1 VAVVVAIIIGKK
13 KTDRLGILDVIVIA
27 VVVFGIDADNVD
39 VVFVFFLVSHAK
51 AVIQSQ
57 VFGVMI

>member
-1 VAVVVAIIIGKK
+1 
-13 KTDRLGILDVIVIA
+13 LDVIVIA

-39 VVFVFFLVSHAK
+39 VVFVFVLVSHAK